1 MWGYLS
7 SLLSHI
13 VTVSRFLCRKINVL
27 DSRVLPSSAGGIY
40 QLSYCFAISDSQNY
54 GLKQQSAFIIT
65 PDSMGWWAQ
74 LGSSSPPHV
83 CCVLTSCGGSPGL
96 GLLTW
101 VTHLAGSGS
110 WAGPSLGSDVSGILH
125 NLLHVTRLGL
135 SMAAG
140 FWEGEVQE
148 DWRKAA
154 DFLRPKLKVYSVTYT
169 AYSWPKQV
177 TCQPKFKDKGSWVPL
192 SGRSGKEFLAIVTPR
207 QAVLYSVV

>member
-13 VTVSRFLCRKINVL
+13 VTISRFLCRKINVL

-40 QLSYCFAISDSQNY
+40 QLSYCFAISDPQNY

-83 CCVLTSCGGSPGL
+83 CCGLTSCGGSPGL

-125 NLLHVTRLGL
+125 NLLHVTHLGFL

-154 DFLRPKLKVYSVTYT
+154 DFLRPRLKVYSVTYT
-169 AYSWPKQV
+169 PTSGPNKSHASPNSRTREAEY
-177 TCQPKFKDKGSWVPL
+177 L
-192 SGRSGKEFLAIVTPR
+192 SVGEVAKNF
-207 QAVLYSVV
+207 